1 MKVFKYEVLN
11 IIRSKWLAINFV
23 CFAVLAWAAGRIT
36 GDAQRTMSVV
46 VNFCVIFV
54 PLIASLFST
63 LYWYSSERFTHLML
77 TQPLPRRHLFGARL
91 AALFT
96 LLAASTLA
104 GLHLGFAVAGLWTLG
119 GLGVLSVAITAL
131 VAVFVTISL
140 LTCVLSKDRM
150 RGVGVVFG
158 IWLYF
163 VLLHDALT
171 LLALMALSDY
181 PLDAAGGLIAA
192 ANPIGLSRVVLLMA
206 NDSAL
211 LLGHTGALTREIL
224 TTYKGYAA
232 AGIIVLI
239 WTTLPGFIAG
249 RAFQKRDF

>member
-11 IIRSKWLAINFV
+11 IIRSKWLAINFIG
-23 CFAVLAWAAGRIT
+23 FAALAWAAGRIT
-36 GDAQRTMSVV
+36 GDAQRAMSVV

-77 TQPLPRRHLFGARL
+77 TQPLPRQQLFGARV
-91 AALFT
+91 AALFA
-96 LLAASTLA
+96 LLTVSTLV
-104 GLHLGFAVAGLWTLG
+104 GLHLGSAIAGLWSLAS
-119 GLGVLSVAITAL
+119 LLVLSCSITAL
-131 VAVFVTISL
+131 VAIFVTISL

-150 RGVGVVFG
+150 RGVGVGFG
-158 IWLYF
+158 IWLYL

-181 PLDAAGGLIAA
+181 PLDFAGGVVAS
-192 ANPIGLSRVVLLMA
+192 ANPVGLARVVLLMA

-211 LLGHTGALTREIL
+211 LLGHTGALTRELL
-224 TTYKGYAA
+224 TSYKGYAWA
-232 AGIIVLI
+232 CGLVVL
-239 WTTLPGFIAG
+239 WTLLPGLMAS
-249 RAFQKRDF
+249 RAFQKKDF